1 MSPQLQLNSG
11 AEDALLYD
19 PSRSL
24 FTNVGYVRTSNFQME
39 LRDINAQNTANLGA
53 TVNFIIPKIGD
64 LLGPLDLVV
73 EFNKVNA
80 DAGTGNTWGWVE
92 SLGHAMIEKITFA
105 VGNHD
110 VEVLTGDNLHIIN
123 ELMRETTAPYR

>member
-1 MSPQLQLNSG
+1 MVWSS
-11 AEDALLYD
+11 AVTDD

-53 TVNFIIPKIGD
+53 PVNFIIPKIGD

-80 DAGTGNTWGWVE
+80 D
-92 SLGHAMIEKITFA
+92 L
-105 VGNHD
+105 
-110 VEVLTGDNLHIIN
+110 
-123 ELMRETTAPYR
+123 P

>member
-39 LRDINAQNTANLGA
+39 LRDINPQNTANLGA

-64 LLGPLDLVV
+64 LLGPLDLLV
-73 EFNKVNA
+73 EFNRA
-80 DAGTGNTWGWVE
+80 L
-92 SLGHAMIEKITFA
+92 LGMQAH
-105 VGNHD
+105 
-110 VEVLTGDNLHIIN
+110 
-123 ELMRETTAPYR
+123 R